1 MSRRKRLVC
10 WCTLSLLLTTGIGCG
25 RIDGSTMRDRF
36 DRGTIQVSCDETF
49 KPVVDQL
56 VMVYESQYP
65 DTKINVHYKPEAECL
80 NDLLDSSIR
89 MVIATRGYSA
99 SEQKM
104 IIDSLDTD
112 PQQMVVARDLVTVLV
127 HPSMPDPFFSM
138 TELKDLLSGRSK
150 ENLVPVFDGNR
161 ATSTVRFMID
171 SVLKGDSLGK
181 NVVAAKN
188 SVDVIDYVSR
198 VPKAVGFVGFSWIGN
213 MDDTAQ
219 VTARKKIRIAY
230 IESTDSAGAYVQPSQ
245 YFIYTKSYP
254 LVRDLVY
261 VLKER
266 HQGLGHAFASFME
279 GDRGQLIFRR
289 SYLMPVL
296 KPNYIR
302 NTKINEKLT
311 TGK

>member
-1 MSRRKRLVC
+1 
-10 WCTLSLLLTTGIGCG
+10 
-25 RIDGSTMRDRF
+25 MRDRF

>member
-1 MSRRKRLVC
+1 MSWVEKTSCWLLVTGY
-10 WCTLSLLLTTGIGCG
+10 WLLVAGCG

-36 DRGTIQVSCDETF
+36 DRGTIRISCDETF

-65 DTKINVHYKPEAECL
+65 DTKIDVSYKPEAECL
-80 NDLLDSSIR
+80 HDLLDSSIR

-99 SEQKM
+99 GEQKV

-112 PQQMVVARDLVTVLV
+112 PQENVVARDLVTVIV
-127 HPSMPDPFFSM
+127 HPSMKDQFFSM
-138 TELKDLLSGRSK
+138 AELKDLLSGKSK
-150 ENLVPVFDGNR
+150 ENLIPVFDGSR

-171 SVLKGDSLGK
+171 SVLKGDSLGN
-181 NVVAAKN
+181 NVVAAQNTKE
-188 SVDVIDYVSR
+188 VIDYVSR

-213 MDDTAQ
+213 RDDTAQ
-219 VTARKKIRIAY
+219 ISAREKISIAY
-230 IESTDSAGAYVQPSQ
+230 VESTDSAGAYVQPSQ
-245 YFIYTKSYP
+245 FFIYTKSYP

-266 HQGLGHAFASFME
+266 HQGLGHAFAKFME

-302 NTKINEKLT
+302 DTKINEKLT
-311 TGK
+311 TGR

>member
-1 MSRRKRLVC
+1 MSGRMWVLCVC
-10 WCTLSLLLTTGIGCG
+10 IVFFWLMTGTGCG

-99 SEQKM
+99 QEQKV
-104 IIDSLDTD
+104 IIDSLKTV
-112 PQQMVVARDLVTVLV
+112 PQENVVARDLVTVLV
-127 HPSMPDPFFSM
+127 HPSLPDPFFSM
-138 TELKDLLSGRSK
+138 TELRDLLSGRSK
-150 ENLVPVFDGNR
+150 ENLIPVFDGSR

-188 SVDVIDYVSR
+188 SKEVIDYVSR

-213 MDDTAQ
+213 RDDTAQ
-219 VTARKKIRIAY
+219 VSARNKIRIAY
-230 IESTDSAGAYVQPSQ
+230 LESTDSAGAYVQPSQ
-245 YFIYTKSYP
+245 YLIYTKSYP

-261 VLKER
+261 VLKET
-266 HQGLGHAFASFME
+266 HDGLGHAFARFME

-302 NTKINEKLT
+302 DTKIKKN
-311 TGK
+311 